1 MELGALPGEVLH
13 EQVRAN
19 TYKILDTTIN
29 VNSLIY
35 ISIGRRELKKVRFEL
50 TNEYL

>member
-1 MELGALPGEVLH
+1 MELGALPGEVLY
-13 EQVRAN
+13 ELTRAN
-19 TYKILDTTIN
+19 TYKILDITIS

-35 ISIGRRELKKVRFEL
+35 TCIGRRELKKVRFEL